1 MTKRILLAAGG
12 TGGHMFPAQALAEH
26 LKNLA
31 NKNETNKNETSK
43 NEEWDIAL
51 MTDARG
57 HKHAGNI
64 PAGQIIEVEAASIS
78 PQIMIRHPIRAISSM
93 LKLMRGVKTAKA
105 FIQDWQ
111 PNIVVGFGGYPA
123 FPALKAAQS
132 LGVPTILHE
141 QNAVLGRVNRVFAAK
156 ANMVV
161 SGFEVLE
168 KLPSG
173 ANWKPLGNPLRG
185 TILKASS
192 RKYQA
197 PQKTINL
204 LVVGGSL
211 GARLLSETVPQ
222 AVALLPEELRQRLSV
237 VQQTR
242 PESLDLARS
251 IYKEAGV
258 KAVCEP
264 FFTHIET
271 HLAKAHF
278 VIARAGAS
286 SVSEIAAMGLPSLLV
301 PLAIA
306 MDDHQSKNALFLK
319 KCEAAHILPESEF
332 TPEIVKS
339 ILVET
344 LNDSLWLKTASKA
357 ALTAA
362 KPKATA
368 DLAQCVIETTKGVIR
383 TANL

>member
-12 TGGHMFPAQALAEH
+12 TGGHMFPAQALAEN
-26 LKNLA
+26 LK
-31 NKNETNKNETSK
+31 KQGWE
-43 NEEWDIAL
+43 IAL

-57 HKHAGNI
+57 RKHAGNI

-78 PQIMIRHPIRAISSM
+78 PRRPIRALGGAI
-93 LKLMRGVKTAKA
+93 KLMRGVKTAKA
-105 FIQDWQ
+105 FIKDWQ

-123 FPALKAAQS
+123 FPAMKAAQG

-168 KLPSG
+168 KLPAG
-173 ANWKPLGNPLRG
+173 ANWKVLGNPLRG
-185 TILKASS
+185 AVAKASA
-192 RKYQA
+192 RTYA
-197 PQKTINL
+197 PPKHTINL
-204 LVVGGSL
+204 LIVGGSL

-222 AVALLPEELRQRLSV
+222 AIALLPDDLRARLSV

-242 PESLDLARS
+242 KESLDFAKG
-251 IYKEAGV
+251 IYDKAGV
-258 KAVCEP
+258 EAVCAP
-264 FFTHIET
+264 FFTDIET

-301 PLAIA
+301 PLKIA
-306 MDDHQSKNALFLK
+306 MDDHQSINALSLK
-319 KCEAAHILPESEF
+319 KLDAAHILPELEF

-339 ILVET
+339 ILTEK
-344 LNDSLWLKTASKA
+344 LNDSSWLKTASEA
-357 ALTAA
+357 ALSAA
-362 KPKATA
+362 KPEATA
-368 DLAQCVIETTKGVIR
+368 DLAQCVETVRVIQ
-383 TANL
+383 TATE